1 MVPNKRSA
9 CFYLTTRSA
18 DVSQVDGSEQPDT
31 VVVTR
36 MTGVPYWYGS
46 PFFLCNKNQGG
57 CAIIRIRKGKAKT
70 KSVVPKELINTQIS
84 AQTVRLI
91 DQNNQQIGIVDRRE
105 ALRLAEAAGLDL
117 VEVSPKAEPP
127 VCRIMEFGKY
137 YYQKERQARE
147 AKKNQHVVQI
157 KEIKFGPSTEDHDYA
172 FKKNNAYKFLK
183 HHDKVKLTVRFRGRQ
198 LAHKE
203 LGIELLN
210 RLREDL
216 KEYADLDREIQHEA
230 RTVSLIL
237 SPRKDIDKIVSAQEP
252 EENTPSGG

>member
-1 MVPNKRSA
+1 LP
-9 CFYLTTRSA
+9 
-18 DVSQVDGSEQPDT
+18 
-31 VVVTR
+31 
-36 MTGVPYWYGS
+36 
-46 PFFLCNKNQGG
+46 
-57 CAIIRIRKGKAKT
+57 IIRIRKGKAKT
-70 KSVVPKELINTQIS
+70 KSVVPKELINNQIMS
-84 AQTVRLI
+84 PVVRLI
-91 DQNNQQIGIVDRRE
+91 DQNNQQVGIVDRRD
-105 ALRLAEAAGLDL
+105 ALRMAEASGLDL

-157 KEIKFGPSTEDHDYA
+157 KEIKFGPSTEDHDYT
-172 FKKNNAYKFLK
+172 FKKNNAIKFLK

-203 LGIELLN
+203 LGIEVLN

-216 KEYADLDREIQHEA
+216 KDIADLDREIQHEA

-237 SPRKDIDKIVSAQEP
+237 SPKKDIDKLLADKDIP
-252 EENTPSGG
+252 DNTPSGG